1 MDISTIP
8 AFVRAGSI
16 VPLGPVRPYA
26 DAPSDQPL
34 ELRVYPG
41 RDGSFTLYDDAGDGY
56 GYLSGARTTVTFD
69 WLDRSRKLRIGTR
82 RGTYP
87 GMPAT
92 LAMKVVC
99 AATPQSEIP
108 VIRYDGRAREITL
121 RTCSAGLSSNQPF
134 KRPAPAATATIAPSA
149 PGTP

>member
-1 MDISTIP
+1 MSTIP
-8 AFVRAGSI
+8 VFARAGSI

-56 GYLSGARTTVTFD
+56 GYLSGEMTTITIK
-69 WLDRSRKLRIGTR
+69 WADRSRTLRIGPR
-82 RGTYP
+82 RVTYP

-92 LAMKVVC
+92 LDLKVVC
-99 AATPQSEIP
+99 AAAHESGSSL
-108 VIRYDGRAREITL
+108 IRYDGHPRQITL
-121 RTCSAGLSSNQPF
+121 RTCSPGLESNPP
-134 KRPAPAATATIAPSA
+134 KHPPLTDCVASRILWPRYD
-149 PGTP
+149 